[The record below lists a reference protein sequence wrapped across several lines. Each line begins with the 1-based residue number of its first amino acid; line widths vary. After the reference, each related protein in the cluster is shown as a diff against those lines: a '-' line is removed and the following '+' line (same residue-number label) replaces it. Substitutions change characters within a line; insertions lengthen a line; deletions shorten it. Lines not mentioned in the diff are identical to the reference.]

1 MQGLYYAS
9 GRYHLSP
16 HTSRAG
22 RCSDRSLHI
31 TPLSLSMYRLG
42 IKPPDDN
49 AAPEITL
56 WVEPGIDLRM
66 VVARAVFYSTTLG
79 H

>member
-1 MQGLYYAS
+1 
-9 GRYHLSP
+9 
-16 HTSRAG
+16 
-22 RCSDRSLHI
+22 
-31 TPLSLSMYRLG
+31 MYRLG